1 MEISLLVLT
10 LAATTLASGLVLIIT
25 TVVCIVRKNVL
36 KKRKEKKQ
44 LGGLLSNL
52 YKSILHFPYE
62 SLESA
67 TNYFQ
72 NSKKLGEGR
81 YGSVYKGILPDGKVV
96 AVKRLFFKSK
106 QTADDFFNKVNLI
119 SGINHKNLVKLL
131 GCSITGPESLLVYEY
146 VPNQSL
152 LDNFSGIEIIL
163 NSCSYKNIN
172 FSYSVHLLVRL
183 LSQLKLILS

>member
-10 LAATTLASGLVLIIT
+10 LASTTLASGLVLIIT

-44 LGGLLSNL
+44 LGVLLSNSH
-52 YKSILHFPYE
+52 KSKRKFPYE

-67 TNYFQ
+67 TNYFH
-72 NSKKLGEGR
+72 NSKSWE
-81 YGSVYKGILPDGKVV
+81 KGTMVQFTKDLFPDGKVV
-96 AVKRLFFKSK
+96 AVKRLFFKSE

-119 SGINHKNLVKLL
+119 SGTNHKNLVKLL

-152 LDNFSGIEIIL
+152 LDSFSADEVG
-163 NSCSYKNIN
+163 CK
-172 FSYSVHLLVRL
+172 V
-183 LSQLKLILS
+183 